1 MIFDGESD
9 FARRS
14 VCRFNERLCPSV
26 LHAIFNKTLPP
37 TRPRMPSAAANVCGG
52 VPFAA
57 NGAVP
62 PACAP
67 CDACTGVASRRP
79 HGDRPVALR
88 SPAKDRTATARHG
101 NALHPPVGAHGWA
114 RRPRVPLELCRR
126 ERPRTEA
133 STSGGGVIASPSER
147 SETLKLNPSKKRVS
161 EFANF

>member
-26 LHAIFNKTLPP
+26 LHAIFNKTLCPP
-37 TRPRMPSAAANVCGG
+37 RQCMPSGVAERVLLHHTPRM
-52 VPFAA
+52 VPCPRR
-57 NGAVP
+57 VP
-62 PACAP
+62 PAMRTP
-67 CDACTGVASRRP
+67 ASRRP

-147 SETLKLNPSKKRVS
+147 SETLKLNPSKNRVS

>member
-1 MIFDGESD
+1 MISLVDPYAASMSGFVHRCCTQFSIKRCLQP
-9 FARRS
+9 AHA
-14 VCRFNERLCPSV
+14 CR
-26 LHAIFNKTLPP
+26 PP
-37 TRPRMPSAAANVCGG
+37 LRTCVVAHRAPRMAPC
-52 VPFAA
+52 PRR
-57 NGAVP
+57 VP
-62 PACAP
+62 PAMRTP
-67 CDACTGVASRRP
+67 ASRRP

-114 RRPRVPLELCRR
+114 RRPRVPLELYRR
-126 ERPRTEA
+126 ERQRTEA